1 MMAFGLATRTKVK
14 GGDTAVNL
22 HRAMYGGG
30 LSRPLI
36 GRQIFGAAATRRGPG
51 EQKGTSQVSASV
63 KCDMVMA
70 DAVGGGLRPYPL
82 GSAYRGRAE
91 AAILSAAT

>member
-1 MMAFGLATRTKVK
+1 MDVK
-14 GGDTAVNL
+14 YL
-22 HRAMYGGG
+22 
-30 LSRPLI
+30 
-36 GRQIFGAAATRRGPG
+36 GAAATQRGPG

-70 DAVGGGLRPYPL
+70 DAVGRGPYPL